1 MFLSLCCVTLA
12 MVFYP
17 VALKHQS
24 ASAFRTINIYQR
36 ELGYSYF
43 DSMAITSSQDLEAF
57 LAEIPQQIGWNNRQ
71 GFIDALRTAKID
83 FNQEALVLLRHD
95 EPSGSVS
102 VSFKTPVLKD
112 KTLVCEIRGEP
123 LRGLGTADMAY
134 HCFALAV
141 SKLLVNQVQLNA
153 MGGFFE
159 QRPQP
164 TILLSTTEK
173 QPLKIRRDIVPE
185 KPGPGDCPKLI
196 LNCPTDLLE
205 TGKTYEVKA
214 VVEGGK
220 PKYDVTY
227 AWSMQGAEIVEG
239 QGTRSLK
246 VRINQPNQIVKAWV
260 ELAGFN
266 PYCDRLATC
275 SCGPT
280 R

>member
-12 MVFYP
+12 TVFHP
-17 VALKHQS
+17 VALKHQT
-24 ASAFRTINIYQR
+24 ASGFRTINIYQR

-71 GFIDALRTAKID
+71 GFIDALRNAKID
-83 FNQEALVLLRHD
+83 FNQEALMLLRHD

-141 SKLLVNQVQLNA
+141 SKSLVNQVQLNA

>member
-12 MVFYP
+12 MVFHP

-24 ASAFRTINIYQR
+24 ASGFRTINIYQR

-71 GFIDALRTAKID
+71 GFIDALRNAKID
-83 FNQEALVLLRHD
+83 FNQEALMLLRHD

-164 TILLSTTEK
+164 TILLSTTQK
-173 QPLKIRRDIVPE
+173 QPLKVRRDIVPE

-220 PKYDVTY
+220 PKFDVTY
-227 AWSMQGAEIVEG
+227 AWSVQGAEIVEG
-239 QGTRSLK
+239 QELRTLK
-246 VRINQPNQIVKAWV
+246 IRITQSNTIVKAFV
-260 ELAGFN
+260 ELGGFN
-266 PYCDRLATC
+266 PYCDRLASC
-275 SCGPT
+275 ECGPT